1 MQLLRDWNAQPATVA
16 AVAIGNFDGV
26 HIGHQALLAQCRQ
39 LAGEG
44 GYGVVSF
51 APLPIEVLFPQRTQG
66 RVTSNR
72 QRIEELQ
79 ALGID
84 VLWLLRFNQ
93 ALAQQKPLAF
103 IQRVLVDGLK
113 VKHVVI
119 GEDFRFGHQRSGD
132 IQTLQAAGR
141 QYGFEVHAHQTVTD
155 KQDRI
160 SSSRVRAALK
170 EGDVADVAQML
181 GHDYVISGKVISG
194 QQLGRKLGFPTI
206 NIDVSRWH
214 CLLTGV
220 FAVQVS
226 LEPLELCYKKTHNR
240 CLDQPSAT
248 PDRDIRPRYNG
259 VASIGYRPS
268 VNDAVSDNRHL
279 LEVHIFDWS
288 GDLYGQRVRV
298 HFIQHLRDEQQFA
311 DLDLMTRQM
320 RKDADQARL
329 ILNRTN
335 LAQNSFRST

>member
-1 MQLLRDWNAQPATVA
+1 MQLLRDWDAQPVTVV

-26 HIGHQALLAQCRQ
+26 HIGHQALLSQCRQ
-39 LAGEG
+39 LAGDG
-44 GYGVVSF
+44 RCGAVSF
-51 APLPIEVLFPQRTQG
+51 APLPIEVLFPQRAQG

-79 ALGID
+79 AQGLD

-93 ALAQQKPLAF
+93 ALARQSPATF

-132 IQTLQAAGR
+132 IQTLRLAGK
-141 QYGFEVHAHQTVTD
+141 QYGFEVHAHHAVTD
-155 KQDRI
+155 AQDRI
-160 SSSRVRAALK
+160 SSSRIRAALK
-170 EGDVADVAQML
+170 KGDVVDAAQML

-226 LEPLELCYKKTHNR
+226 LEPLELYYKNTHNR

-248 PDRDIRPRYNG
+248 PDNNILPRYNG

-268 VNDAVSDNRHL
+268 VEDAVSDNRHL

-298 HFIQHLRDEQQFA
+298 HFIQRLRDEQQFA
-311 DLDLMTRQM
+311 DLDLMTQQM
-320 RKDADQARL
+320 QKDADQARL
-329 ILNRTN
+329 ILNRIN
-335 LAQNSFRST
+335 LVQN